1 MYVPEHFK
9 ETDPDRI
16 AELITANPFGQLVTV
31 EAGMPC
37 VSHLPFLFERMDGTA
52 GRLRGHMARANP
64 QWQQLAEGGSVL
76 VVFQGPHAYISPAW
90 YESPGVPTWN
100 YAAVHL
106 RGTARII
113 EDDHELAA
121 LVAQQI
127 AVHEAARAEPWTLDM
142 PEERLIQLRTMI
154 VGFEIHITDVQAMF
168 KFNQNRSEA
177 DRQGVIA
184 ELGSSTD
191 SLAQAVAR
199 IMADE
204 LTPDKLVRE
213 KLTPDGR

>member
-16 AELITANPFGQLVTV
+16 AALIADYPFGVMITAEGGVPS
-31 EAGMPC
+31 AC
-37 VSHLPFLFERMDGTA
+37 HLPFLFERVEGTA
-52 GRLRGHMARANP
+52 GRLRGHMARANS
-64 QWQQLAEGGSVL
+64 QWQQLAAGDSVL

-113 EDDHELAA
+113 DDDHELAA
-121 LVAQQI
+121 LLAQQI
-127 AVHEAARAEPWTLDM
+127 AVHEAARAEPWSLDM
-142 PEERLIQLRTMI
+142 PEERLTQLRAMI
-154 VGFEIHITDVQAMF
+154 VGFEIHITDAQAIS

-177 DRQGVIA
+177 DRRGVIA
-184 ELGSSTD
+184 ELGASKD
-191 SLAQAVAR
+191 SLARAVAR
-199 IMADE
+199 IMSGA
-204 LTPDKLVRE
+204 LTPDEVARE

>member
-1 MYVPEHFK
+1 MHVPEHFK
-9 ETDPDRI
+9 EIDPDRI
-16 AELITANPFGQLVTV
+16 AELITANPFGQLVTA

-37 VSHLPFLFERMDGTA
+37 VSHLPFLFERMEGTA

-64 QWQQLAEGGSVL
+64 QWAHLAEGGAVL

-121 LVAQQI
+121 LLAQQI

-142 PEERLIQLRTMI
+142 PEERLVQLRTMI

-177 DRQGVIA
+177 DRRGVIA
-184 ELGSSTD
+184 ALGRSPD

-199 IMADE
+199 IMSDDPALE
-204 LTPDKLVRE
+204 KRISGARE
-213 KLTPDGR
+213 